1 MKMYKGFDENLK
13 CRGFQ
18 YEVGKE
24 YETETAE
31 LCSSGFHACENP
43 LDVFNYYDP
52 TNRFCEVDLDATDE
66 VNDKDSKRCGKH
78 IKVVAEIGLSGL
90 IKAGVKF
97 ILDKVSWEN
106 NFDSNTGDFS
116 VATNTGDYSA
126 ATNTGVFSAATNTG
140 NRSAATNTG
149 DFSAAT
155 NTGNH
160 SVATNT
166 GNFSAATN
174 IGNHSVATNTGD
186 FSAAEVNGT
195 ESIAV
200 VTGFKSKAKGSLGCW
215 LVLTE
220 RDADYHIL
228 DVQSVKV
235 DGENFLSNTFYTL
248 KNGEIIP
255 VE

>member
-43 LDVFNYYDP
+43 LDVFSYYDP
-52 TNRFCEVDLDATDE
+52 TNRFCEVDLDATNE
-66 VNDKDSKRCGKH
+66 VNDQDSQRCGKH

-106 NFDSNTGDFS
+106 NFDSNTE
-116 VATNTGDYSA
+116 
-126 ATNTGVFSAATNTG
+126 

-149 DFSAAT
+149 DCSAAM
-155 NTGNH
+155 
-160 SVATNT
+160 NT

-174 IGNHSVATNTGD
+174 TGDCSAAMNTGNFSAATSTGNFSAATNTGD
-186 FSAAEVNGT
+186 CSAAMNTGNRSAAEVNGT

-255 VE
+255 VK

>member
-43 LDVFNYYDP
+43 LDVFSYYDP
-52 TNRFCEVDLDATDE
+52 TNRFCEVDLDATNE
-66 VNDKDSKRCGKH
+66 VNDQDSQRCGKH

-106 NFDSNTGDFS
+106 NFDSNTE
-116 VATNTGDYSA
+116 
-126 ATNTGVFSAATNTG
+126 

-149 DFSAAT
+149 DCSAAM
-155 NTGNH
+155 
-160 SVATNT
+160 NT
-166 GNFSAATN
+166 GNFSAATST
-174 IGNHSVATNTGD
+174 GNFSAATNTGD
-186 FSAAEVNGT
+186 CSAAMNTGNRSAAEVNGT

-255 VE
+255 VK